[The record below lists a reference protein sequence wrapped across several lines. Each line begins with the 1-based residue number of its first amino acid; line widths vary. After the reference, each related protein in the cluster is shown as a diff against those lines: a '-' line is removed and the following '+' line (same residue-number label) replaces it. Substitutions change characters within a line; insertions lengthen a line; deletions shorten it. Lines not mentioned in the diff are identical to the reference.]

1 MRQTKSESEKKTAIF
16 SYKWANNTNHIQT
29 VVGAVLWS
37 ILDGLQVVD
46 VVGRILYEAVVGHLE
61 KVLVEG
67 HLEKVLEA
75 AHLERLQEAVHL
87 EKVREVVHHGIHYI
101 EVEQS
106 LMVVPGVDMFE
117 WEGQS
122 KNYKKISYRWPC
134 PLHSNTVNNLIFD
147 IFCHSINALFTSCS
161 LK

>member
-1 MRQTKSESEKKTAIF
+1 M
-16 SYKWANNTNHIQT
+16 
-29 VVGAVLWS
+29 VDAV
-37 ILDGLQVVD
+37 DQ
-46 VVGRILYEAVVGHLE
+46 ILYEAVVGHLE

-106 LMVVPGVDMFE
+106 LKVVPGVDMFG

-122 KNYKKISYRWPC
+122 KNYKKISYR
-134 PLHSNTVNNLIFD
+134 
-147 IFCHSINALFTSCS
+147 
-161 LK
+161 